1 MHPYLV
7 GDRVTHSQY
16 GDGTVTTVDTYHTK
30 IKFDAHGP
38 HTFVTGRV
46 VLTASTTP
54 APVKGSRRKPAQ
66 PK

>member
-1 MHPYLV
+1 MHSYLA
-7 GDRVTHSQY
+7 GDRVTHAEY

-46 VLTASTTP
+46 VLIASATP
-54 APVKGSRRKPAQ
+54 APAKVIRRKPV
-66 PK
+66 KR